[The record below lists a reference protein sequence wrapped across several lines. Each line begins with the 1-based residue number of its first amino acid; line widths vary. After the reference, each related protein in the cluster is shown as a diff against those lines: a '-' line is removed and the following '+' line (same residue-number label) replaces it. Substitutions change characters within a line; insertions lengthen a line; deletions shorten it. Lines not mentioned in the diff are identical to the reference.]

1 VRHVRPIVLLY
12 LLLGVV
18 PLLVGGAGLA
28 SYLLLHAGYSFLVW
42 GLLPFGALL
51 LLASGLGAVLGTAA
65 SGNLPGPRRK
75 EEKPHGE
82 APRGR
87 PRRVDDV

>member
-1 VRHVRPIVLLY
+1 MRHVRPIVLLY

-28 SYLLLHAGYSFLVW
+28 SYLLLRAGYGFLVW
-42 GLLPFGALL
+42 GLLPRGALL

-65 SGNLPGPRRK
+65 GGNPPGPRRK

>member
-1 VRHVRPIVLLY
+1 VKHVRPIVLLY
-12 LLLGVV
+12 SLLGIV

-28 SYLLLHAGYSFLVW
+28 SYLLLRAGYSFLVW

-65 SGNLPGPRRK
+65 GGNLPGPRRK

>member
-1 VRHVRPIVLLY
+1 MRHVRPIVLLY

-28 SYLLLHAGYSFLVW
+28 SYLLLRAGYGFLVW
-42 GLLPFGALL
+42 GLLPLGALL
-51 LLASGLGAVLGTAA
+51 LLASGLGAGLGAA
-65 SGNLPGPRRK
+65 AGGNLPGPRRK

-87 PRRVDDV
+87 PRRGDDV

>member
-1 VRHVRPIVLLY
+1 MRHVRPIVLLY

-28 SYLLLHAGYSFLVW
+28 SYLLLRAGYGFLVW
-42 GLLPFGALL
+42 GLLPLGALL

-65 SGNLPGPRRK
+65 GGNLPGLRRK

-82 APRGR
+82 VPRGR
-87 PRRVDDV
+87 PRRGDDV